1 MYAHVFVGYP
11 VDESFT
17 YRVPEGLQVEPGTRV
32 RVDFG
37 GRQTTAFVH
46 GLSETFSGDFVV
58 KDLIEAI
65 DETPIFDERLVDLAR
80 YVAESYGSSVGE
92 ALAMALPSGKSST
105 SRFRVPWERP
115 AVKEIS
121 LTGEQE
127 GVYRDIL
134 ASQDTG
140 QLQHLIFGITGSGK
154 TEIYIEL
161 AKRTLE
167 RNLSVLY
174 LVPEI
179 TLSSQI
185 FERIYGIFGDDM
197 IIYHSH
203 LTPNQRLHNWL
214 RFYRGEAKVTV
225 GTRSSIFLQPPGLG
239 LIIIDEEHDTSYK
252 EQSSPRYNAR
262 RVAFH
267 RSRTEKALLVMGSAT
282 PAVESLYAA
291 ERGNI
296 RLHRLVNRYG
306 GATLPE
312 IEIVKMNPQDMKTL
326 LTPRLLLHTRRT
338 VDRGKQSIFLLNR
351 RGFAPLVMCDSCKWV
366 AECPHCSIS
375 LNFHREGMICH
386 YCGFRRPLPD
396 VCDNCGADE
405 IIKLG
410 SGTQRVEDYVAEAVK
425 GARIFRLDQ
434 DSSRKKETVYSLMDR
449 MNGGEIDVLLGT
461 QLVAKGFDFRDVVL
475 VGILLADIGINLP
488 DFRAGER
495 IMALLMQVAGRSGRG
510 SEPGRVLIQALNHD
524 HTLFRFLIN
533 HDYEG
538 FYRSE
543 LDVRRAMG
551 YPPFTRLVRLLLRGK
566 NGEKVAAE
574 ISRVGGELSALI
586 KKRGDILMLGP
597 SEAPFSRIGGNYR
610 HHIIL
615 KFHRLEDVNQVIKWV
630 KQLQFHRDLYLEID
644 VDPVDLL

>member
-1 MYAHVFVGYP
+1 MFADVYVGYP
-11 VDESFT
+11 VDEGFT
-17 YRVPEGLQVEPGTRV
+17 YRVPAGMEVRPGTRV
-32 RVDFG
+32 RVNFA
-37 GRQTTAFVH
+37 GRKTTGFVH
-46 GLSETFSGDFVV
+46 RLTDRAGGDFEI
-58 KDLIEAI
+58 KDI
-65 DETPIFDERLVDLAR
+65 DEVIDPEPIFAGRLVDLCR

-92 ALAMALPSGKSST
+92 ALAMALPSGRSPV
-105 SRFRVPWERP
+105 SRFKVPWETP
-115 AVKEIS
+115 PEKEVS
-121 LTGEQE
+121 LTEEQE
-127 GVYRDIL
+127 QVYRNIL
-134 ASQDTG
+134 ESWKG
-140 QLQHLIFGITGSGK
+140 SELQHLIFGVTGSGK

-161 AKRTLE
+161 AKRALD
-167 RNLSVLY
+167 RGQSVLY

-185 FERIYGIFGDDM
+185 FERLHGIFRDEM

-203 LTPNQRLHNWL
+203 LTPNQRLHNWI
-214 RFYRGEAKVTV
+214 RFYRGEARIAV
-225 GTRSSIFLQPPGLG
+225 GTRSSIFLQPPELG

-267 RSRTEKALLVMGSAT
+267 RSRNENALLVMGSAT
-282 PAVESLYAA
+282 PAVESLFAA
-291 ERGNI
+291 ERGSI
-296 RLHRLVNRYG
+296 RLHRLAGRYG

-312 IEIVKMNPQDMKTL
+312 IEIVKINPSELKKL
-326 LTPRLLLHTRRT
+326 LTPRLLLQTKRT
-338 VDRGKQSIFLLNR
+338 VDRGKQAIFLLNR

-386 YCGFRRPLPD
+386 YCGYRRALPEK
-396 VCDNCGADE
+396 CDQCRSEE

-410 SGTQRVEDYVAEAVK
+410 SGTQRVEEYVAEAVK
-425 GARIFRLDQ
+425 GARVFRLDQ
-434 DSSRKKETVYSLMDR
+434 DSSRKKDAVYTLMDR

-461 QLVAKGFDFRDVVL
+461 QLVAKGFDFHNVVL

-510 SEPGRVLIQALNHD
+510 SEPGRVMIQTLNDEHP
-524 HTLFRFLIN
+524 LFQYLTK

-543 LDVRRAMG
+543 LEVRRAMG
-551 YPPFTRLVRLLLRGK
+551 YPPYTRLIRLLLRGTDE
-566 NGEKVAAE
+566 EKVVAGMEKIRDELTARIKSRKD
-574 ISRVGGELSALI
+574 ISMV
-586 KKRGDILMLGP
+586 GP
-597 SEAPFSRIGGNYR
+597 SSAPFNRIAANYR
-610 HHIIL
+610 HHLIF
-615 KFHRLEDVNQVIKWV
+615 KTHRLENIQDIISAARGTR
-630 KQLQFHRDLYLEID
+630 LAAGLYLEID